1 MLRFIVR
8 RVFWSI
14 PVLIS
19 ITLLVFLIIHAIPG
33 SPWNREGARA
43 LPNQGM
49 DDTTAQALDRRYG
62 LSLPLWRQYVRFILG
77 DIEADGRFTCGAIC
91 LNFGPSLR
99 QPGRTVQDVLFSVP
113 EGGDP
118 LTSRFWY
125 SMRLVG
131 LAFAFAI
138 LAGVPLGVVSAAKH
152 GSRFDFAAGILG
164 AIGMSVPN
172 FVIALILLIV
182 LASWL
187 HLINIVATTWTDP
200 RAWIAPA
207 VALGLGTAGAT
218 ARLTR
223 NATLEAMNR
232 DYVRTARG
240 KGLGEFAVVVVHILK
255 NALIPVITF
264 LGPAWAE
271 LVAASFIVEQMFGF
285 PGLGREFVDSIL
297 RRDYPMILAAT
308 LLYAVMIM
316 LANLV
321 VDMLYGAID
330 PRVRL
335 EH

>member
-1 MLRFIVR
+1 MLRFVTR
-8 RVFWSI
+8 RLLWSI
-14 PVLIS
+14 PVLLG
-19 ITLLVFLIIHAIPG
+19 ITLVVFLIIHAIPG
-33 SPWNREGARA
+33 SPWNREGTRA
-43 LPNQGM
+43 LPNQSM

-62 LSLPLWRQYVRFILG
+62 LDLPLWRQYVRFVFG
-77 DIEADGRFTCGAIC
+77 DFDADGRFTCGAVC

-99 QPGRTVQDVLFSVP
+99 QPGRTVQDILFSVP

-118 LTSRFWY
+118 FASRFWY
-125 SMRLVG
+125 SMRLVA
-131 LAFAFAI
+131 LAFAFAVVT
-138 LAGVPLGVVSAAKH
+138 GVPIGVVSAVKR
-152 GSRFDFAAGILG
+152 GSRFDYAVSALS
-164 AIGMSVPN
+164 AVGMSIPN
-172 FVIALILLIV
+172 FVIALVMLIV

-200 RAWIAPA
+200 RVWLVPA
-207 VALGLGTAGAT
+207 IALGLGTAGAT

-223 NATLEAMNR
+223 NATLEAMHR

-240 KGLGEFAVVVVHILK
+240 KGLGELAVVGVHILK

-285 PGLGREFVDSIL
+285 PGFGREFVDSI
-297 RRDYPMILAAT
+297 RSRDYPMILAAT

-316 LANLV
+316 LANLL
-321 VDMLYGAID
+321 VDLLYSAID
-330 PRVRL
+330 PRVRV

>member
-1 MLRFIVR
+1 MLRLVAR
-8 RVFWSI
+8 RLLWSV
-14 PVLIS
+14 PVLIG

-49 DDTTAQALDRRYG
+49 DETTAQALDRRFG
-62 LSLPLWRQYVRFILG
+62 LDLPLWRQYVRFLVG
-77 DIEADGRFTCGAIC
+77 DFDPAGHFMCGAVC

-99 QPGRTVQDVLFSVP
+99 PPGRTVQDVLFSVP
-113 EGGDP
+113 EGNDP
-118 LTSRFWY
+118 FTSRFWY

-131 LAFAFAI
+131 LAFAFAVI
-138 LAGVPLGVVSAAKH
+138 AGVPLGLAAAARR
-152 GSRFDFAAGILG
+152 GSRFDYVTG
-164 AIGMSVPN
+164 ALSAVGMSIPN
-172 FVIALILLIV
+172 FVIALVLLIV

-223 NATLEAMNR
+223 AATLEVMHR
-232 DYVRTARG
+232 EYVRTARG
-240 KGLGEFAVVVVHILK
+240 KGLGEFAIVWVHVLK

-264 LGPAWAE
+264 LGPACAE
-271 LVAASFIVEQMFGF
+271 LVAASFIVEQMFSF
-285 PGLGREFVDSIL
+285 PGLGREFVDSI
-297 RRDYPMILAAT
+297 RDRDYPMILAAT

-316 LANLV
+316 LSNLL
-321 VDMLYGAID
+321 VDILYGAID
-330 PRVRL
+330 PRVRV